1 MASTIKEMSSISTL
15 EKKNGS
21 DDFISEVED
30 PESRKVLERKLV
42 RKIDLRISILVVIYI
57 LNFVS
62 PTNSF

>member
-1 MASTIKEMSSISTL
+1 MSSMSTL

-21 DDFISEVED
+21 DDLVSEVED
-30 PESRKVLERKLV
+30 PESRKALERKLV